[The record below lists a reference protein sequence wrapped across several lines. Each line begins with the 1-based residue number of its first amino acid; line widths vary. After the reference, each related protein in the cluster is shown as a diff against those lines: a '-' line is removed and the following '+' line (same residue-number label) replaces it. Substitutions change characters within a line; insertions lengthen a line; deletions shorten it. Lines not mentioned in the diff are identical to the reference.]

1 MSLNMK
7 AEQLLTMIYNN
18 PDVGAKLSLG
28 AGCERVAYKLND
40 ELVVKIEKDIMYNK
54 EAFERLIGSQEVYK
68 YSRELWDSTPEGQTG
83 AELDIYKNATEA
95 EKKLLNPLLAHGKFK
110 NGTYTV
116 SPVVKTGKILEYDNL
131 YQLCNINELDF
142 DFELLSEFC
151 YKFDLDFDDIVDN
164 KGNFGLNLK
173 GEPVVI
179 DFGLASWE

>member
-1 MSLNMK
+1 MSLNMQ

-28 AGCERVAYKLND
+28 VGCERVAYKLND
-40 ELVVKIEKDIMYNK
+40 ELVVKIEKDTMYNK
-54 EAFERLIGSQEVYK
+54 EAFERLIGSQEVYN
-68 YSRELWDSTPEGQTG
+68 YSKELWDSTPEGQTRT
-83 AELDIYKNATEA
+83 EVSIYENATEA

-110 NGTYTV
+110 NGNYTV
-116 SPVVKTGKILEYDNL
+116 SPTVRTGKALDYDSL
-131 YQLCNINELDF
+131 YLLCDVNEHNF
-142 DFELLSEFC
+142 DFKVLSEFC
-151 YKFDLDFDDIVDN
+151 NRFELDYDDIVDN